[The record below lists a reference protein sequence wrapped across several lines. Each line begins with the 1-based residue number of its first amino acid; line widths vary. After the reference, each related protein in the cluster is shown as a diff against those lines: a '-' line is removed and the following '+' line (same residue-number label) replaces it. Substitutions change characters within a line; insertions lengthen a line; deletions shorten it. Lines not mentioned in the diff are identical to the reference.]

1 MSGRNAAHAR
11 WARGAR
17 DRHARSRWPPD
28 RALLHPAIVAKLAQ
42 DPDFIRLRRLQRR
55 YAFTIAGSV
64 VAFYVSLGVT
74 MAYWPEV
81 LDIRL
86 VPGRWITVG
95 LIWNVLG
102 LLGWFA
108 ATATYAALSTRR
120 LTPLRARVR
129 ERHGWNSSDGA

>member
-1 MSGRNAAHAR
+1 M
-11 WARGAR
+11 
-17 DRHARSRWPPD
+17 
-28 RALLHPAIVAKLAQ
+28 HPAIVLSAASKLAQ

-55 YAFTIAGSV
+55 YAFAIAGSV
-64 VAFYVSLGVT
+64 VVFYVSLGVV
-74 MAYWPEV
+74 MAYWPQV

-95 LIWNVLG
+95 LVWNVLG

-129 ERHGWNSSDGA
+129 ERHGWNNSDGA